1 METDK
6 LKIIGVMMLV
16 ACLTGFAAD
25 IYISSFFTISQDLGS
40 SISNVQQSMG
50 IFLFSVSISQLIYG
64 PISEI
69 IGRRIPLLIG
79 LIIALIGS
87 FVCYSANSIDM
98 LLIGRLI
105 QGAGAGACACLWR
118 AILKDSLSHDEIS
131 KYAGY
136 LGIIMVFVVA
146 ASPALGGLMESYL
159 NWQYSLLIVVI
170 YISATLILVIQ
181 YLKETNIHHHNNK
194 ISFAFFKN
202 AFGSLL
208 SSRIFMGYSLCVF
221 LTYGA
226 FFSWFVMGPVLL
238 IGQIGIKP
246 DIFGVINLVIGGSAM
261 ALGGLLNGKI
271 VGKLGKSYML
281 RLGWG
286 LIFLAGV
293 MILIW
298 NIFWHQTA
306 ISLTVF
312 VFIFLFGA
320 TFIWP
325 NAFTE
330 AFGPFAKIAGC
341 ASTLYS
347 MMQLGGGAAIG
358 SISALLPKS
367 SNSLAIIFI
376 LSSLSALTIFEFWIK
391 RGEATQTI

>member
-6 LKIIGVMMLV
+6 LRIIVVMMLA

-25 IYISSFFTISQDLGS
+25 IYIPSFLTMSQDFGS
-40 SISNVQQSMG
+40 SISHVQQSMG
-50 IFLFSVSISQLIYG
+50 IFLFAVSISQLIYG

-69 IGRRIPLLIG
+69 IGRRIPLVVG

-87 FVCYSANSIDM
+87 LICFYANNINT

-159 NWQYSLLIVVI
+159 NWKYSLLIVII
-170 YISATLILVIQ
+170 YIFATLILVLW
-181 YLKETNIHHHNNK
+181 YLSETNIHHHNNQM
-194 ISFAFFKN
+194 SFAFFRN

-208 SSRIFMGYSLCVF
+208 SSRIFMGYSICVF

-238 IGQIGIKP
+238 IGQIGVKP
-246 DIFGVINLVIGGSAM
+246 DVFGVINLVIGGSAM

-271 VGKLGKSYML
+271 VGKLGKSFML

-286 LIFLAGV
+286 LISAVGM

-298 NIFWHQTA
+298 NIFWPQTA
-306 ISLTVF
+306 ISLVFF

-330 AFGPFAKIAGC
+330 AFAPFAKIAGC

-347 MMQLGGGAAIG
+347 IMQLGGGAVIG
-358 SISALLPKS
+358 ILSSLLPKS
-367 SNSLAIIFI
+367 SNSLAVIFI
-376 LSSLSALTIFEFWIK
+376 VSSVGALAIFEFWIK
-391 RGEATQTI
+391 REEDN

>member
-1 METDK
+1 
-6 LKIIGVMMLV
+6 MMLA

-25 IYISSFFTISQDLGS
+25 IYIPSFLTIAQDFDS
-40 SISNVQQSMG
+40 SISHVQQSMG
-50 IFLFSVSISQLIYG
+50 MFLFSVSISQLIYG

-69 IGRRIPLLIG
+69 IGRRIPLVIG

-87 FVCYSANSIDM
+87 LICFYAHNISM

-105 QGAGAGACACLWR
+105 QGAGTGACACLWR
-118 AILKDSLSHDEIS
+118 AILKDSLNSDEIS

-136 LGIIMVFVVA
+136 LGIIMVFIVSA
-146 ASPALGGLMESYL
+146 APALGGLMESCL
-159 NWQYSLLIVVI
+159 NWKYSLLIVII
-170 YISATLILVIQ
+170 YISITLFLVLW
-181 YLKETNIHHHNNK
+181 YLNETNIYHHNNK
-194 ISFAFFKN
+194 MSFSFFHN

-208 SSRIFMGYSLCVF
+208 SSRIFMGYTLCVF

-238 IGQIGIKP
+238 IGQIGVKP
-246 DIFGVINLVIGGSAM
+246 DVFGVINLVIGGSSM

-271 VGKLGKSYML
+271 VGTLGKSCML

-286 LIFLAGV
+286 LIFATGM

-298 NIFWHQTA
+298 NIFWDQTA
-306 ISLTVF
+306 ISLVFF

-330 AFGPFAKIAGC
+330 AFAPFAKIAGC

-347 MMQLGGGAAIG
+347 MMQLGGGAVIG
-358 SISALLPKS
+358 SLSALLPKS
-367 SNSLAIIFI
+367 SNSLAVIFI
-376 LSSLSALTIFEFWIK
+376 LSSVTALTIFEFWIK
-391 RGEATQTI
+391 KKEDN

>member
-1 METDK
+1 METDRYR
-6 LKIIGVMMLV
+6 IIVVMMLA

-25 IYISSFFTISQDLGS
+25 IYIPSFLTMSQDLGS
-40 SISNVQQSMG
+40 SISHVQQSMG
-50 IFLFSVSISQLIYG
+50 IFLFAVSISQLIYG

-69 IGRRIPLLIG
+69 IGRRLPLVMG

-87 FVCYSANSIDM
+87 LICYSANNINT

-159 NWQYSLLIVVI
+159 NWKYSLLIVVI
-170 YISATLILVIQ
+170 YIFITLILVLW
-181 YLKETNIHHHNNK
+181 YLSETNIHHHNNQM
-194 ISFAFFKN
+194 SFAFFKN
-202 AFGSLL
+202 AFSSLL
-208 SSRIFMGYSLCVF
+208 SSKIFMGYSICVF

-238 IGQIGIKP
+238 IGQIGVKP
-246 DIFGVINLVIGGSAM
+246 DVFGVINLVIGGSAM

-271 VGKLGKSYML
+271 VGKLGKSFML
-281 RLGWG
+281 HLGWG
-286 LIFLAGV
+286 LIFLSGV

-298 NIFWHQTA
+298 NIFWPQTS
-306 ISLTVF
+306 ISLVVF

-330 AFGPFAKIAGC
+330 AFAPFAKIAGC

-347 MMQLGGGAAIG
+347 MMQLGGGAVIG
-358 SISALLPKS
+358 SLSSLLPKS
-367 SNSLAIIFI
+367 SNSLAVILI
-376 LSSLSALTIFEFWIK
+376 LSSICSLSIFEFWIK
-391 RGEATQTI
+391 RSKDN

>member
-6 LKIIGVMMLV
+6 LRIIAVMMLA

-25 IYISSFFTISQDLGS
+25 IYIPSFLTMSQDLGS
-40 SISNVQQSMG
+40 SISHVQQSMG
-50 IFLFSVSISQLIYG
+50 IFLFAVSISQLIYG

-69 IGRRIPLLIG
+69 IGRRIPLVMG

-87 FVCYSANSIDM
+87 LICYSANNINM

-159 NWQYSLLIVVI
+159 NWKYSLLIVII
-170 YISATLILVIQ
+170 YIFATLILVIW
-181 YLKETNIHHHNNK
+181 YLSETNIHHHNNK
-194 ISFAFFKN
+194 MSFSFFKN

-208 SSRIFMGYSLCVF
+208 SSRIFMGYSICVF

-238 IGQIGIKP
+238 IGQIGVKP
-246 DIFGVINLVIGGSAM
+246 DVFGVINLVIGGSAM

-271 VGKLGKSYML
+271 VGKLGKSVML

-286 LIFLAGV
+286 LIFVAGM

-298 NIFWHQTA
+298 NIFWPQTV
-306 ISLTVF
+306 ISLIFF

-330 AFGPFAKIAGC
+330 AFVPFAKIAGC

-347 MMQLGGGAAIG
+347 MMQLGGGSVIG
-358 SISALLPKS
+358 SLSVLLPKS
-367 SNSLAIIFI
+367 SNSLAVIFI
-376 LSSLSALTIFEFWIK
+376 LSSICSLSIFEFWIK
-391 RGEATQTI
+391 REEDN

>member
-1 METDK
+1 MHPNK
-6 LKIIGVMMLV
+6 RHIISVMMLA

-25 IYISSFFTISQDLGS
+25 IYIPSFLTISQDLGS

-50 IFLFSVSISQLIYG
+50 IFLLSVSLSQLIYG

-79 LIIALIGS
+79 LVIALVGS
-87 FVCYSANSIDM
+87 CVCYFADNINM

-136 LGIIMVFVVA
+136 LGIIMVFVVS

-159 NWQYSLLIVVI
+159 NWKYSLLIVVI
-170 YISATLILVIQ
+170 YIAITLFLVLR
-181 YLKETNIHHHNNK
+181 YLSETNIHHHNNK
-194 ISFAFFKN
+194 ISFSFLKN

-208 SSRIFMGYSLCVF
+208 SSRIFMGYTLCVF

-238 IGQIGIKP
+238 IGQIGIQP
-246 DIFGVINLVIGGSAM
+246 DVFGVINLVIGGSAM
-261 ALGGLLNGKI
+261 ALGGVLNGKI
-271 VGKLGKSYML
+271 VGKLGKAFML

-286 LIFLAGV
+286 LIFSAGV

-298 NIFWHQTA
+298 NIFWAQTA
-306 ISLTVF
+306 ISLVFF

-330 AFGPFAKIAGC
+330 AFAPFAKIAGC

-347 MMQLGGGAAIG
+347 MMQLGGGAVIG
-358 SISALLPKS
+358 SLSALLPKS
-367 SNSLAIIFI
+367 SNSLAVIFI
-376 LSSLSALTIFEFWIK
+376 LSSTCALAIFELWIK
-391 RGEATQTI
+391 RR

>member
-6 LKIIGVMMLV
+6 LRIIAVMMLA
-16 ACLTGFAAD
+16 ACLTGFVAD
-25 IYISSFFTISQDLGS
+25 IYIPSFLTMSQDLSS
-40 SISNVQQSMG
+40 SISHVQQSMG
-50 IFLFSVSISQLIYG
+50 IFLFAVSISQLIYG

-69 IGRRIPLLIG
+69 IGRRIPLVMG

-87 FVCYSANSIDM
+87 LICFYANNINT

-159 NWQYSLLIVVI
+159 NWKYSLLIVII
-170 YISATLILVIQ
+170 YIFATLILVLW
-181 YLKETNIHHHNNK
+181 YLSETNIHHHNNQM
-194 ISFAFFKN
+194 SFAFFKN

-208 SSRIFMGYSLCVF
+208 SSRIFMGYSICVF

-238 IGQIGIKP
+238 IGQIGVKP
-246 DIFGVINLVIGGSAM
+246 DVFGIINLVIGGSAM

-271 VGKLGKSYML
+271 VGKLGKSFML

-286 LIFLAGV
+286 LIFAAGM

-298 NIFWHQTA
+298 NIFWPQTA
-306 ISLTVF
+306 ISLVFF

-330 AFGPFAKIAGC
+330 AFAPFAKIAGC

-347 MMQLGGGAAIG
+347 MMQLGGGAVIG
-358 SISALLPKS
+358 SLSSLLPKS
-367 SNSLAIIFI
+367 SNSLAVIFI
-376 LSSLSALTIFEFWIK
+376 LSSICALSIFEFWIK
-391 RGEATQTI
+391 REEDN

>member
-6 LKIIGVMMLV
+6 LRIIAVMMLA

-25 IYISSFFTISQDLGS
+25 IYIPSFLTMSQDLDS
-40 SISNVQQSMG
+40 SISHVQQSMG
-50 IFLFSVSISQLIYG
+50 IFLFAVSISQLIYG

-69 IGRRIPLLIG
+69 IGRRIPLVMG

-87 FVCYSANSIDM
+87 LICYSANNINT

-159 NWQYSLLIVVI
+159 NWKYSLLIVVI
-170 YISATLILVIQ
+170 YIFITLILVLW
-181 YLKETNIHHHNNK
+181 YLSETNIHHHNNQM
-194 ISFAFFKN
+194 SFAFFKN
-202 AFGSLL
+202 AFSSLL
-208 SSRIFMGYSLCVF
+208 SSRIFMGYSICVF

-238 IGQIGIKP
+238 IGQIGVKP
-246 DIFGVINLVIGGSAM
+246 DVFGVINLVIGGSAM

-271 VGKLGKSYML
+271 VGKLGKSFML

-298 NIFWHQTA
+298 NIFWPQTS
-306 ISLTVF
+306 ISLVFF

-330 AFGPFAKIAGC
+330 AFAPFAKIAGC

-347 MMQLGGGAAIG
+347 MMQLGGGSVIG
-358 SISALLPKS
+358 SLSSLLPKS
-367 SNSLAIIFI
+367 SNSLAVILI
-376 LSSLSALTIFEFWIK
+376 LSSICSLSIFEFWIK
-391 RGEATQTI
+391 KSKDN

>member
-1 METDK
+1 METSK
-6 LKIIGVMMLV
+6 LKIIVVMML
-16 ACLTGFAAD
+16 AASLTGFAAD
-25 IYISSFFTISQDLGS
+25 IYIPSFFTISQDLGS
-40 SISNVQQSMG
+40 SISHVQQSMG
-50 IFLFSVSISQLIYG
+50 IFLFAVSISQLIYG

-69 IGRRIPLLIG
+69 IGRRIPLVMG

-87 FVCYSANSIDM
+87 LICYSANNINM
-98 LLIGRLI
+98 LLVGRLI

-159 NWQYSLLIVVI
+159 NWKYSLLIVVI
-170 YISATLILVIQ
+170 YIFITLILVLW
-181 YLKETNIHHHNNK
+181 YLSETNIHHHNNK
-194 ISFAFFKN
+194 MSFAFFKN

-208 SSRIFMGYSLCVF
+208 SSRIFMGYTLCVF

-238 IGQIGIKP
+238 IGQIGVKP
-246 DIFGVINLVIGGSAM
+246 DVFGVINLVIGGSAM

-271 VGKLGKSYML
+271 VGKLGKSFML
-281 RLGWG
+281 LLGWG
-286 LIFLAGV
+286 LIFSAGM

-298 NIFWHQTA
+298 NIFWPQTA
-306 ISLTVF
+306 TSLVAF

-330 AFGPFAKIAGC
+330 AFAPFAKIAGC

-347 MMQLGGGAAIG
+347 MMQLGGGAVIG
-358 SISALLPKS
+358 SLSSLLPKS
-367 SNSLAIIFI
+367 SNSLAVIFI
-376 LSSLSALTIFEFWIK
+376 LSSVGALAIFEFWIK
-391 RGEATQTI
+391 REEDN